1 MEVEEL
7 VGREARRCWW
17 KRLRRTVGRPLEVE
31 VEVLDE
37 AACRRS
43 GILLFV
49 WGNECHDKKEMLSWI
64 WNESIS
70 CEEEMF
76 VC

>member
-1 MEVEEL
+1 
-7 VGREARRCWW
+7 
-17 KRLRRTVGRPLEVE
+17 VE